1 MTTTDIFLLT
11 EPPISPRAR
20 LCRKLLEVSNDARIY
35 LFGDGVYTLLGEIDS
50 ILSGDRIYAC
60 KEDMDA
66 RGVIAGNK
74 IIIPEDFYVVMTE
87 DIMESNNRV
96 YVF

>member
-1 MTTTDIFLLT
+1 LLT
-11 EPPISPRAR
+11 KPPTSHRAR
-20 LCRKLLEVSNDARIY
+20 LCRKLLEASEDARIY
-35 LFGDGVYTLLGEIDS
+35 LFGDGVYNLLGKIAS

-66 RGVIAGNK
+66 RGIIASDK
-74 IIIPEDFYVVMTE
+74 IVIPEDFYVAMTE
-87 DIMESNNRV
+87 DIMESNNQV